1 MITEPPMPSALKA
14 NMNTAYSVAT
24 SEMPETAASPAWLTI
39 IVSARPTISCKNCS
53 VSSGHI
59 IFRISRVE

>member
-1 MITEPPMPSALKA
+1 MITEPPTPSALKA

-24 SEMPETAASPAWLTI
+24 SEMPEMAACPAWLPI
-39 IVSARPTISCKNCS
+39 IPSASPTTSCKNCS

-59 IFRISRVE
+59 IFRMSRVE